1 MTVKP
6 FLYPCRRAVRE
17 LIQLRHYLI
26 YTHVS
31 QAPFLGGQVVIQIGV
46 LTHIKMMACS

>member
-1 MTVKP
+1 MSESRTRVDP
-6 FLYPCRRAVRE
+6 AETLFD
-17 LIQLRHYLI
+17 